1 MAPMAA
7 HLHAHPLCVQAC
19 TFLIASYGVPI
30 LLDEFHPGTRQWLF
44 DDFNAWLEGGGGH
57 GDSEGG
63 GGPASRSFLLL
74 AGPGMG
80 KSVFTAVLQTKLDMR
95 KNRAGAQLV
104 TVRGKEKETCSW
116 RCRASWTSSLLCG
129 ARRAIMLVM
138 VRH

>member
-1 MAPMAA
+1 
-7 HLHAHPLCVQAC
+7 
-19 TFLIASYGVPI
+19 VPI

-57 GDSEGG
+57 SSSEGG

-95 KNRAGAQLV
+95 QNRAGAQLV
-104 TVRGKEKETCSW
+104 VVRGGEDGICSLRW
-116 RCRASWTSSLLCG
+116 LARCRWLVGLVPVPPPWCTSCHLAGHG
-129 ARRAIMLVM
+129 AR
-138 VRH
+138 H